1 MAHGTYNNPRA
12 GTNSSKNRMKSMIN
26 KINDPKK
33 STLDKSDKISQ
44 NYMLPEISISSKVE
58 EQWNDKGGKTYN
70 FTDEKPYYP
79 PNPKATKSNPKDI
92 KKKISNSPSSRE
104 MEVEREEQDWLNDQT
119 DPTPDKDY
127 YNFIKSTGRFP
138 QIWK

>member
-1 MAHGTYNNPRA
+1 MANGAYDNPRA
-12 GTNSSKNRMKSMIN
+12 GTNSSKNRMKSMMN
-26 KINDPKK
+26 KVNDPKK

-44 NYMLPEISISSKVE
+44 DYILPELEVSSTVE
-58 EQWNDKGGKTYN
+58 QIDGDFEFSKDRVYN
-70 FTDEKPYYP
+70 Q

-104 MEVEREEQDWLNDQT
+104 MEVEREEQDSLNDQT

-138 QIWK
+138 KIYK